1 MTIDKNK
8 ISSHDFS
15 EDVKVCLTAGDNVN
29 KFLCIHLVWP

>member
-15 EDVKVCLTAGDNVN
+15 EDVKVSLTAGDNVN
-29 KFLCIHLVWP
+29 RFLCIRLVWP